1 VPTSTTDPVLTNLFP
16 PTTGLSGGVFTGTP
30 GVSTPIV

>member
-16 PTTGLSGGVFTGTP
+16 PTTGLTGGLITGTS
-30 GVSTPIV
+30 GVSTPII